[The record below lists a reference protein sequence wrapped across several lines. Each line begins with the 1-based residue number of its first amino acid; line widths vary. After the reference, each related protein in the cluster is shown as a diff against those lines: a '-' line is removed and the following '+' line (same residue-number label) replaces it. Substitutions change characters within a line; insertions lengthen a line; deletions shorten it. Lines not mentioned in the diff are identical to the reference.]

1 MGAALIWNHLNSHL
15 IQIKKIYCLYQMLQ
29 NSGLTDHVVK
39 RRVIATGEEV
49 GEEVDHHQPIF
60 LSLKEICFIYSL
72 ENSNE

>member
-1 MGAALIWNHLNSHL
+1 
-15 IQIKKIYCLYQMLQ
+15 MLQ

-60 LSLKEICFIYSL
+60 LSLKDICFIYSL